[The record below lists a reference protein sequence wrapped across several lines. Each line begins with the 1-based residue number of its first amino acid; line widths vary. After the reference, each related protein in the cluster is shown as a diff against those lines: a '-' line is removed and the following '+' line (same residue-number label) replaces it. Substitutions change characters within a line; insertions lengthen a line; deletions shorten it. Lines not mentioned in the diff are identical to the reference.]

1 MAACGDAVVQEALR
15 KATCCSWAQRDTMD
29 GVIGEFAD
37 AGLLLRS
44 ASAALGLDFCSDIF
58 CDPEAVLVHDVSLV
72 FGEIDQPFVGWSQQR
87 RIALIQLGWGVSQVR
102 HAGSDGRLLLDCCT
116 FFLVNVLFGC

>member
-1 MAACGDAVVQEALR
+1 MTVEIADRCDVPCDGLIGAYGW
-15 KATCCSWAQRDTMD
+15 TQRDTMD

-44 ASAALGLDFCSDIF
+44 ASAALGLDFCSDVF

-87 RIALIQLGWGVSQVR
+87 RIALIQLG
-102 HAGSDGRLLLDCCT
+102 
-116 FFLVNVLFGC
+116 